1 VTHHVLPGKHS
12 TNSNEHHRIFCFN
25 CENES
30 LQYQCK
36 VALGAAFNGDT
47 NQALI
52 SELVAFARKK
62 KLQLV
67 FSGLTKTNRY
77 EVKSQA
83 SNGTY
88 IDLTDR
94 KSGDER

>member
-1 VTHHVLPGKHS
+1 VLFRS
-12 TNSNEHHRIFCFN
+12 
-25 CENES
+25 
-30 LQYQCK
+30 
-36 VALGAAFNGDT
+36 
-47 NQALI
+47 
-52 SELVAFARKK
+52 LVAFARKK